1 MSLYSKLFQYVLR
14 ICAKYN
20 IDESHG
26 LSHAMNIFM
35 YSNQIYEHEVVQ
47 HPFLKQQ
54 ECVIYASAILHD
66 MCDKKYMDQDQGVA
80 EIEDF
85 LKNCCNG
92 AANCCGGD
100 SIEHLILD
108 ADTISAIKCIITT
121 MSYSY
126 VKVNGFPNLG
136 KYQHAY
142 HIVREA
148 DLLCA
153 YDFDRCMIYHMNKVG
168 AGNIQNAFNDSV
180 QLFETR
186 VFKHHDHNLLV
197 TDYSK
202 YAYISMHE
210 NSIARI
216 NHWRK
221 MLL

>member
-26 LSHAMNIFM
+26 VSHAMNIFM

-80 EIEDF
+80 EIEEF
-85 LKNCCNG
+85 LKNCCNS
-92 AANCCGGD
+92 D
-100 SIEHLILD
+100 SIEHAILD
-108 ADTISAIKCIITT
+108 AESISAIKCIITT
-121 MSYSY
+121 MSYSH
-126 VKVNGFPNLG
+126 VKVHGFPSLG

-148 DLLCA
+148 DLFCA

-168 AGNIQNAFNDSV
+168 VGDIQNAFNDSV
-180 QLFETR
+180 RLFETR
-186 VFKHHDHNLLV
+186 VFLHHDHNLLV

-202 YAYISMHE
+202 CAYIPMHE

-221 MLL
+221 MLQ